1 MAILHWTQ
9 PRHFPPSFTSP
20 PLFFSSSSIS
30 SRTVH
35 CKSTKDNQENTAL
48 VWFKHD
54 LRIDDHPALITASSY
69 RSILPLY
76 IFDRRIISRFSD
88 ETLEITLLA
97 LTDLRKDLKNH
108 GSNLMIKF
116 GDAEEI
122 IPELVTKVNAVDVL
136 VEEEVEY
143 NLRNMVHS
151 VEQSLSNVSS
161 LLLERPPRIVL
172 WRTPFYDVKSL
183 KELPASYVDFEK
195 LKLSPTSPLE
205 CPVLPCCDLDL
216 DWGNVP
222 TVGDLKRY
230 MHENIWKLNQSWTSI
245 KAISAESVLRR
256 DRLGRV
262 NMQNCM
268 TEVPEESNLVED
280 NDKLNLVNKP
290 TQTKKRENSVFVS
303 RTGNVVGGGTS
314 VVLNALAGYLRYLEG
329 TSKDEW
335 REVHEKLRNAE
346 SRTGASFR
354 VLFGSALFLGII
366 SRRRVYYEAIKYE
379 KERNAGF
386 LSPFGYSAET
396 VAAAADTVSSM
407 EWYWIMALKS
417 QIYNEGL
424 YPVRIWRWK
433 GYVVQYTVVGREGPA
448 ILLVHG
454 FGAFLE
460 HFRDN
465 VKCIAD
471 AGNRVWAITL
481 LGFGKSE
488 KPNIVYTELIWAQ
501 LLRDF
506 VVEVVGEPVHLV
518 GNSIGAYFVA
528 IVAGLW
534 PALVKSVVL
543 MNTAGSI
550 VPDYSSVPLA
560 EERQTSGV
568 SWLGSRVLS
577 FYLKLSVG
585 SIVKNCYPSNK
596 DRADDWLINEML
608 RASNDPGVLVV
619 LESIFK
625 FNLSIPLN
633 YLLEPFE
640 GKVLVIQGM
649 KDPLSKSLV
658 ILSMFKR
665 HCSGIETK
673 ELDAGHCPHDERP
686 EEVNSFICEW
696 VQTFE
701 RNLQQC

>member
-9 PRHFPPSFTSP
+9 PLHFPSFTSP
-20 PLFFSSSSIS
+20 PLFSSSVS

-35 CKSTKDNQENTAL
+35 CKCKSTKENLNNTAL

-54 LRIDDHPALITASSY
+54 LRIDDHTALIAASHY

-76 IFDRRIISRFSD
+76 IFDHRIISRFSD
-88 ETLEITLLA
+88 ETLEIALLA
-97 LTDLRKDLKNH
+97 LTDLREDLKNL

-122 IPELVTKVNAVDVL
+122 IPELVSKVNAVDVF

-143 NLRNMVHS
+143 NLRNMVHF
-151 VEQSLSNVSS
+151 VEQSLSNRSS
-161 LLLERPPRIVL
+161 LSQEKPPRIVL
-172 WRTPFYDVKSL
+172 WQTPFFNDVKSL

-195 LKLSPTSPLE
+195 LKSSPTSPLE
-205 CPVLPCCDLDL
+205 CPALPCCDQDL
-216 DWGNVP
+216 DWGSVP
-222 TVGDLKRY
+222 TFGEIKRY
-230 MHENIWKLNQSWTSI
+230 MSENIWKLNESWTSI
-245 KAISAESVLRR
+245 KAVSAESILRR
-256 DRLGRV
+256 DRFGRV
-262 NMQNCM
+262 GMRNGM
-268 TEVPEESNLVED
+268 TEVLEESDQAED
-280 NDKLNLVNKP
+280 SDQLTLANKP
-290 TQTKKRENSVFVS
+290 AQTKKWKKTVFVS
-303 RTGNVVGGGTS
+303 RTGNTVRGGTS

-354 VLFGSALFLGII
+354 VLFGSALLLGII
-366 SRRRVYYEAIKYE
+366 SRRRVYYEALKYE

-396 VAAAADTVSSM
+396 VAAAVDTVSSM
-407 EWYWIMALKS
+407 EWYWLMALKS
-417 QIYNEGL
+417 QIYIEGKFS
-424 YPVRIWRWK
+424 VRIWRWN
-433 GYVVQYTVVGREGPA
+433 GYVVQYTVVGHEGPA

-454 FGAFLE
+454 FGAFLD

-465 VKCIAD
+465 AEVIAD

-506 VVEVVGEPVHLV
+506 VVDVVGEPAHLV
-518 GNSIGAYFVA
+518 GNSIGAYFAA

-534 PALVKSVVL
+534 PALVKSIVL
-543 MNTAGSI
+543 MNPAGSI
-550 VPDYSSVPLA
+550 VPSYSSVPLA

-568 SWLGSRVLS
+568 SWLGSRILS

-585 SIVKNCYPSNK
+585 SIVKNCYPTNK
-596 DRADDWLINEML
+596 GRADDWLINEML

-640 GKVLVIQGM
+640 GKVLIIQGM
-649 KDPLSKSLV
+649 RDPLSKSSF

-665 HCSGIETK
+665 HCTGIEIK

-696 VQTFE
+696 VQSFE
-701 RNLQQC
+701 RKY

>member
-1 MAILHWTQ
+1 MAVLHWTQ
-9 PRHFPPSFTSP
+9 PLHFPPSFTSP
-20 PLFFSSSSIS
+20 PPLFFSSSFS

-35 CKSTKDNQENTAL
+35 CKSTKDNHENTAL

-54 LRIDDHPALITASSY
+54 LRIDDHPALISASRY

-88 ETLEITLLA
+88 ETLEVALLA

-122 IPELVTKVNAVDVL
+122 IPELVTKVNAVDVF

-143 NLRNMVHS
+143 NLRNMVRF
-151 VEQSLSNVSS
+151 VEQSLSSMS
-161 LLLERPPRIVL
+161 QERPPQIVL
-172 WRTPFYDVKSL
+172 WRTPFYDIKSL

-230 MHENIWKLNQSWTSI
+230 MRENIWKLNQSWTSL

-262 NMQNCM
+262 NMQNRM
-268 TEVPEESNLVED
+268 TEVLEKSNLVEG
-280 NDKLNLVNKP
+280 NDQLNLVNKP
-290 TQTKKRENSVFVS
+290 TQTKKRESSVFVS

-366 SRRRVYYEAIKYE
+366 SRRRVYYEAITYE

-424 YPVRIWRWK
+424 YPVRIWRWN

-465 VKCIAD
+465 VKCLAD

-518 GNSIGAYFVA
+518 GNSIGAYFAA

-550 VPDYSSVPLA
+550 VPSYSLVPLA

-640 GKVLVIQGM
+640 GKVLIIQGM
-649 KDPLSKSLV
+649 KDPLSKSSF
-658 ILSMFKR
+658 ILSVFKR

-696 VQTFE
+696 VQTYE

>member
-9 PRHFPPSFTSP
+9 PLHFPTAFTSP
-20 PLFFSSSSIS
+20 PLFFSSSIS

-35 CKSTKDNQENTAL
+35 CKSTKDNHNNTAL

-54 LRIDDHPALITASSY
+54 LRIDDHPALITASNY

-76 IFDRRIISRFSD
+76 IFDRRIVSRFSD
-88 ETLEITLLA
+88 ETLEIALLA
-97 LTDLRKDLKNH
+97 LADLRKDLKNH

-122 IPELVTKVNAVDVL
+122 IPELVTKVNAVDVF

-161 LLLERPPRIVL
+161 GPPRIVL

-195 LKLSPTSPLE
+195 LKLAPTSPLE

-216 DWGNVP
+216 DWDNVP

-245 KAISAESVLRR
+245 KVISAESILRR
-256 DRLGRV
+256 DQLGRV
-262 NMQNCM
+262 NTQNHM
-268 TEVPEESNLVED
+268 TEVLEEPNMVED
-280 NDKLNLVNKP
+280 TDQFNLLNKP
-290 TQTKKRENSVFVS
+290 TQMEEQEKSVFAS

-314 VVLNALAGYLRYLEG
+314 VVLNALAGYLRYLED
-329 TSKDEW
+329 TSKDDW

-396 VAAAADTVSSM
+396 VAAAVDTVSSM
-407 EWYWIMALKS
+407 EWYWVMALKS

-424 YPVRIWRWK
+424 YPIRIWRWN

-465 VKCIAD
+465 AKCIAD

-488 KPNIVYTELIWAQ
+488 KPNIIYTELIWAQ

-506 VVEVVGEPVHLV
+506 VVDVVGEPVHLV
-518 GNSIGAYFVA
+518 GNSIGAYFAA

-534 PALVKSVVL
+534 PALVRSVVL

-550 VPDYSSVPLA
+550 VPSYSSVPLA

-568 SWLGSRVLS
+568 SWLGSRILS
-577 FYLKLSVG
+577 FYLKMSVG

-596 DRADDWLINEML
+596 GRADDWLINEML

-640 GKVLVIQGM
+640 GKVLIIQGM
-649 KDPLSKSLV
+649 KDPLSKSSF

-665 HCSGIETK
+665 HCSGVETK

>member
-1 MAILHWTQ
+1 MAVLHWTQ
-9 PRHFPPSFTSP
+9 PLHFPPSFTSP
-20 PLFFSSSSIS
+20 PPLFFSSSIS

-35 CKSTKDNQENTAL
+35 CKSTKDNHDNTAL
-48 VWFKHD
+48 VWFMHD

-69 RSILPLY
+69 RSIVPLY

-88 ETLEITLLA
+88 ETLEIALLA

-122 IPELVTKVNAVDVL
+122 IPELVTKVNAVDIF

-143 NLRNMVHS
+143 NLRNMVRF
-151 VEQSLSNVSS
+151 VEQSLSSMS
-161 LLLERPPRIVL
+161 QERPPRIVL
-172 WRTPFYDVKSL
+172 WRTPFFDIKSL

-205 CPVLPCCDLDL
+205 CPVLPFCDLDL

-230 MHENIWKLNQSWTSI
+230 MRENIWKLNQDWTSI

-262 NMQNCM
+262 NMQNRM
-268 TEVPEESNLVED
+268 AEILEESNLVED
-280 NDKLNLVNKP
+280 NDQLNLVNKP

-379 KERNAGF
+379 KERDAGF

-424 YPVRIWRWK
+424 YPVRIWRWN

-448 ILLVHG
+448 VLLVHG

-465 VKCIAD
+465 IKSIAD

-518 GNSIGAYFVA
+518 GNSIGAYFAA

-550 VPDYSSVPLA
+550 VPNYSSVPLA

-640 GKVLVIQGM
+640 GKVLIIQGM
-649 KDPLSKSLV
+649 KDPLSKSSF

>member
-9 PRHFPPSFTSP
+9 TRHFPSFTSP
-20 PLFFSSSSIS
+20 PVFSSIS
-30 SRTVH
+30 SRTIH
-35 CKSTKDNQENTAL
+35 CKSTKDNHNNIAL

-54 LRIDDHPALITASSY
+54 LRIDDHPALITASRY

-76 IFDRRIISRFSD
+76 IFDHRIISRFSD
-88 ETLEITLLA
+88 ETLEIALLA

-122 IPELVTKVNAVDVL
+122 VPELVTKVNAVDVF

-143 NLRNMVHS
+143 NLRNMVHFT
-151 VEQSLSNVSS
+151 EQSLSNVSS
-161 LLLERPPRIVL
+161 LSQERPPRIVL
-172 WRTPFYDVKSL
+172 WRTPFYDTKSL
-183 KELPASYVDFEK
+183 KELPASYIDFEK

-205 CPVLPCCDLDL
+205 CPFLPCCDLDL

-222 TVGDLKRY
+222 TFGDIKRY
-230 MHENIWKLNQSWTSI
+230 MGENLWKSNHSWTSI
-245 KAISAESVLRR
+245 KAVSAESVLRR
-256 DRLGRV
+256 DQFGRV
-262 NMQNCM
+262 NMQNHM
-268 TEVPEESNLVED
+268 TEVLEESNLVDD
-280 NDKLNLVNKP
+280 NDQLNLVNKP
-290 TQTKKRENSVFVS
+290 TQTKNGENSVSVS

-314 VVLNALAGYLRYLEG
+314 VVLNALAGYLRYLDG

-335 REVHEKLRNAE
+335 WEVHEKLRNTE

-354 VLFGSALFLGII
+354 DLFGSALFLGII

-379 KERNAGF
+379 KERNACF
-386 LSPFGYSAET
+386 LSPFGYSAEA

-417 QIYNEGL
+417 QIYNEGI
-424 YPVRIWRWK
+424 YPVRIWRWN
-433 GYVVQYTVVGREGPA
+433 GYVIQYTIVGREGPA

-465 VKCIAD
+465 AKCIAD

-506 VVEVVGEPVHLV
+506 VVDVVGEPAHLV
-518 GNSIGAYFVA
+518 GNSIGAYFAA

-550 VPDYSSVPLA
+550 IPSYSSIPLP

-568 SWLGSRVLS
+568 SWLGSRILS
-577 FYLKLSVG
+577 FYLRLSVG
-585 SIVKNCYPSNK
+585 SIVKNCYPSHK
-596 DRADDWLINEML
+596 GRADDWLINEML

-640 GKVLVIQGM
+640 GKVLIIQGM
-649 KDPLSKSLV
+649 KDPLSKSSF

-665 HCSGIETK
+665 HCSGITTK

-696 VQTFE
+696 VQTYE
-701 RNLQQC
+701 RNFQQC